1 MKKNWWTSKTLWV
14 AIADFLVVVATQVC
28 ADPEIAQQVVDIS
41 AVGLPFL
48 MVILRLVTKQPVVGS

>member
-14 AIADFLVVVATQVC
+14 AIADFLVVVATQVF